1 MSEAI
6 LYIHFGSKTQLF
18 REAVEINS
26 ETRLRSFDNHLSSI
40 AAENPIDWIDMAE
53 ATMMVCLTGAAM
65 RY

>member
-1 MSEAI
+1 
-6 LYIHFGSKTQLF
+6 LF